1 MATFTNQ
8 ATLTYNNTVT
18 NSNIATGELTEALSV
33 TKTAVVDRYN
43 ESDRVTYVVSIVN
56 SGEASLTGLVLTDTL
71 GAYAYGTGTLYP
83 LTYVDGSVLY
93 YVNGVLQAAP
103 TVTGESPLVISG
115 ISVPAGGNA
124 AVIYEA
130 VTNEFAPLAAESTI
144 VNTATVTGN
153 GVATPVTDTETIE
166 VAETPR
172 LTIAKSISPTV
183 VTSGQIVTYTFLIQN
198 YGNTPAAAADNA
210 VITDTFDP
218 RLSNITVK
226 YNGADWTVGTNYTYD
241 TATGL
246 FRTVAG
252 QITVPAA
259 TYTRDAVTGAVT
271 TTPGT
276 ATVTVSG
283 TI

>member
-8 ATLTYNNTVT
+8 ATLTYNNTVA
-18 NSNIATGELTEALSV
+18 NSNIATGELTEAISV
-33 TKTAVVDRYN
+33 TKTAVADRYG
-43 ESDRVTYVVSIVN
+43 ESDRVAYVVSIIN

-83 LTYVDGSVLY
+83 LTYADGSVLY
-93 YVNGVLQAAP
+93 YVNGVLQASP
-103 TVTGESPLVISG
+103 TVTTASPLVISG

-124 AVIYEA
+124 TVIYEA
-130 VTNEFAPLAAESTI
+130 ETNEFAPLAAESTI
-144 VNTATVTGN
+144 VNTATVTGT
-153 GVATPVTDTETIE
+153 GIVTPITATETVS
-166 VAETPR
+166 VAATPR
-172 LTIAKSISPTV
+172 LTIAKSISPAV
-183 VTSGQIVTYTFLIQN
+183 VTSGQTVTYTFLIQN
-198 YGNTPAAAADNA
+198 YGNTPAVAADNA
-210 VITDTFDP
+210 VITDTFNP
-218 RLSNITVK
+218 ILSNISVR
-226 YNGADWTVGTNYTYD
+226 YNGTDWTAGTNYTYD

-246 FRTVAG
+246 FTTVAG

-259 TYTRDAVTGAVT
+259 TYTRDATTGAVT